1 MSEGGQRSE
10 PPKTGWARL
19 LEAGPVWITAIS
31 RLTVALAAA
40 GFLGGYVTGSN
51 GSAAPQPTI
60 TVTQTALRGSSG
72 SSGSPGDK
80 PTAASGGKTYLT
92 QLSPLQAGAFGVTD
106 GPVQIGSDTY
116 RNSISFACGEGAAE
130 TQSVVYDVAGFHYLN
145 ATVGIPNDSPDTTGT
160 AANVIF
166 HKTGTSTPIGPPISS
181 TPGNAQAVHI
191 NLHGAAQLTI
201 SCAGAGTTIALG
213 DAALSSP

>member
-1 MSEGGQRSE
+1 VDHRHQPTHRGLGGC
-10 PPKTGWARL
+10 RL
-19 LEAGPVWITAIS
+19 LRGICYWVEWECRSTADHNGNANS
-31 RLTVALAAA
+31 AKRQFRFKRLA
-40 GFLGGYVTGSN
+40 
-51 GSAAPQPTI
+51 
-60 TVTQTALRGSSG
+60 
-72 SSGSPGDK
+72 GDK